1 MLKYILCEFYIFA
14 LEFTSLL
21 CKLGSWV
28 PEIRDEFLPKVETHQ
43 RKVFIIIGVLYLS
56 SEVVEFA
63 LQTQILGA
71 RD

>member
-14 LEFTSLL
+14 LEFTSLH

-28 PEIRDEFLPKVETHQ
+28 PEIRDEFLPSVETHQ
-43 RKVFIIIGVLYLS
+43 RKVFTIIGVLYLS

-63 LQTQILGA
+63 LQTRILGA

>member
-28 PEIRDEFLPKVETHQ
+28 PEIRDEFLPKVETRQ